1 MSNKDLLSGRQF
13 LGINNRQEQK
23 EKDHMVVTTHKQYYI
38 CRLEEEY
45 HVIWFIYHGA
55 TSFYKLDGYKRF
67 EELVRHDQ
75 CIFINSDICMSIG
88 WLETCINAK
97 VM

>member
-45 HVIWFIYHGA
+45 HVIWFIYH
-55 TSFYKLDGYKRF
+55 SYL
-67 EELVRHDQ
+67 
-75 CIFINSDICMSIG
+75 FINLTGMKDLRS
-88 WLETCINAK
+88 W
-97 VM
+97 